1 MHCNINMFCISLIS
15 VLYSLYGTQFLR
27 PTFVLLSSLA
37 TAVFLATKTYAS
49 EYPQRLD
56 SNELIKNLIGFSY
69 NSYRL
74 IHYQ

>member
-1 MHCNINMFCISLIS
+1 MFCISLIS

-37 TAVFLATKTYAS
+37 TAVFLATKKYAS

-56 SNELIKNLIGFSY
+56 SNELIKNLIGFWY